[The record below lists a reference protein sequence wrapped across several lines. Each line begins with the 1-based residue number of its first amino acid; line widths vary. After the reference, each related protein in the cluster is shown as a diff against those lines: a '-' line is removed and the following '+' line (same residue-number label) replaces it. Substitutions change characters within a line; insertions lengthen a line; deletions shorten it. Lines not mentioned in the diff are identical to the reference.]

1 MAIGSLSSLGLGSK
15 VLNYDVIDKLKDADE
30 KALIAP
36 LDKKMEQ
43 NVEKQKALV
52 EIKTLLS
59 ALKGPVKT
67 LSDYS
72 TYISRKSNVTGDAL
86 SASVG
91 AGVPIQDIKV
101 DVQNLAQGDI
111 NELGAK
117 FSSRDDIFSQV
128 DTTLKFYTQNKDY
141 AVDIKAGMTLGD
153 VAQSITDATNGE
165 VMGIVMK
172 TGGNDPYQLMVN
184 TKNTGEDNRIYFGS
198 HLQSTLTNKN
208 ALSLGVDGSG
218 KSEVSLNLKGADGNM
233 HEVPIMLEL
242 PESASIKQKNTAI
255 QKAMEQALEN
265 DPNFKDLIANGD
277 ISIDT
282 LHGGDSLI
290 INDRR
295 GGNIEVKGS
304 KAKELGFLQT
314 TTQESDLLKSSRTIK
329 EGKLEGVV
337 SLNGQKLDL
346 SALTKESNTSEENTD
361 AIIQAINSKEG
372 LNAFKNAEGKLVINS
387 KTGMLTIKGE
397 DASGKA
403 SLKDLGLNAGMVQSY
418 EASQNTLFMSKNLQK
433 ASDSEFTYNGVSI
446 TRPTN
451 EVNDV
456 ISGVNITL
464 EQTTEPNKPAIISV
478 SRDNQAIIDS
488 LKEFVK
494 AYNELIPKLDE
505 DTRYDADTKIA
516 GIFNG
521 VGDIRTIRS
530 SLNNVFS
537 YSVHTDNGV
546 ESLMKYGLSLDDKG
560 VMSLDE
566 AKLSSALNSNPKA
579 TQDFFYGSDSKD
591 MGGRE
596 IHQEGIF
603 SKFNQVIAN
612 LIDGGNA
619 KLKIYEDSLDRDAKS
634 LTKDKE
640 NAQELLKTR
649 YNIMAERFAAYD
661 SQISKANQKFNSV
674 QMMIDQAAAKKN

>member
-184 TKNTGEDNRIYFGS
+184 TKNTGEDNRVYFGS

-208 ALSLGVDGSG
+208 ALSLGVDESG
-218 KSEVSLNLKGADGNM
+218 KSEVSLNLKGTDGNM

-255 QKAMEQALEN
+255 QKAIEQALEN

-282 LHGGDSLI
+282 LHGGESLI

-295 GGNIEVKGS
+295 GGNIEIKGS

-346 SALTKESNTSEENTD
+346 SALTKEGNTSEENTD
-361 AIIQAINSKEG
+361 AIVQAINSKEG

-397 DASGKA
+397 DALGKN
-403 SLKDLGLNAGMVQSY
+403 SLKDLGLSAGMVQSY

-433 ASDSEFTYNGVSI
+433 ASDSAFTYNGVSI

-521 VGDIRTIRS
+521 VGDIRAIRS

>member
-141 AVDIKAGMTLGD
+141 AVNIKAGMTLGD

-242 PESASIKQKNTAI
+242 PESTSIKQKNTAI
-255 QKAMEQALEN
+255 QKAIEQALEN

-282 LHGGDSLI
+282 LHGGESLI

-295 GGNIEVKGS
+295 GGNIEIKGS

-314 TTQESDLLKSSRTIK
+314 ATQESDLLKSSRTIK
-329 EGKLEGVV
+329 EGKLEGVI

-346 SALTKESNTSEENTD
+346 KALTKESNTSEENTD
-361 AIIQAINSKEG
+361 AIIQAINAKEG

-397 DASGKA
+397 DALGKA

-456 ISGVNITL
+456 INGVNITL

-612 LIDGGNA
+612 LIDGGNS

>member
-184 TKNTGEDNRIYFGS
+184 TKNTGEDNRVYFGS

-255 QKAMEQALEN
+255 QKAIEQALEN

-282 LHGGDSLI
+282 LHGGESLI

-295 GGNIEVKGS
+295 GGNIEIKGS

-314 TTQESDLLKSSRTIK
+314 ATQESDLLKSSRTIK
-329 EGKLEGVV
+329 EGKLEGVI

-346 SALTKESNTSEENTD
+346 KALTKEGNTSEENTD
-361 AIIQAINSKEG
+361 AIIQVINAKEG
-372 LNAFKNAEGKLVINS
+372 LSAFKNAEGKLVINS

-397 DASGKA
+397 DALGKA

-418 EASQNTLFMSKNLQK
+418 EASQDTLFRAKNLQK

>member
-128 DTTLKFYTQNKDY
+128 DTTLKFYAQNKDY
-141 AVDIKAGMTLGD
+141 AVSIKAGMTLGD

-242 PESASIKQKNTAI
+242 PESASVKQKNTAI
-255 QKAMEQALEN
+255 QKAIEQALEN

-282 LHGGDSLI
+282 LHGGESLI

-295 GGNIEVKGS
+295 GGNIEIKGS

-314 TTQESDLLKSSRTIK
+314 ATQESDLLKSSRTIK
-329 EGKLEGVV
+329 EGKLEGVI

-346 SALTKESNTSEENTD
+346 KALTKESNTSEENTD
-361 AIIQAINSKEG
+361 AIIQAINTKEG
-372 LNAFKNAEGKLVINS
+372 LSAFKNAEGKLVINS

-397 DASGKA
+397 DALGKA

-456 ISGVNITL
+456 INGVNITL

-488 LKEFVK
+488 LTEFVK

-521 VGDIRTIRS
+521 VGDIRAIRS

>member
-141 AVDIKAGMTLGD
+141 AVNIKAGMTLGD

-184 TKNTGEDNRIYFGS
+184 TKNTGEDNRVYFGS

-255 QKAMEQALEN
+255 QKAIEQALEN

-282 LHGGDSLI
+282 LHGGESLI

-295 GGNIEVKGS
+295 GGNIEIKGS

-329 EGKLEGVV
+329 EGKLEGVI

-346 SALTKESNTSEENTD
+346 KALTKESNTSEENTD
-361 AIIQAINSKEG
+361 AIIQAINAKEG
-372 LNAFKNAEGKLVINS
+372 LSAFKNAEGKLVINS

-397 DASGKA
+397 DALGKA

-433 ASDSEFTYNGVSI
+433 ASDSQFTYNGVSI

-451 EVNDV
+451 EINDV

>member
-59 ALKGPVKT
+59 SLKGPVKT

-233 HEVPIMLEL
+233 HDVPIMLEL

-255 QKAMEQALEN
+255 QKAIEQALEN

-282 LHGGDSLI
+282 LHGGESLI

-295 GGNIEVKGS
+295 GGNIEIKGN

-314 TTQESDLLKSSRTIK
+314 ATQESDLLKSSRTIK
-329 EGKLEGVV
+329 EGKLEGVI

-346 SALTKESNTSEENTD
+346 KALTKESNTSEENTD
-361 AIIQAINSKEG
+361 AIIQAINAKEG

-397 DASGKA
+397 DALGKA

-456 ISGVNITL
+456 INGVNITL

-612 LIDGGNA
+612 LIDGGNS

>member
-233 HEVPIMLEL
+233 HEVPIVLEL

-282 LHGGDSLI
+282 LHGGESLI

-295 GGNIEVKGS
+295 GGNIEIKGS

-329 EGKLEGVV
+329 EGKLEGVI

-346 SALTKESNTSEENTD
+346 KALTKEGNTSEQNTD
-361 AIIQAINSKEG
+361 AIIQAINAKEG

-397 DASGKA
+397 DALGKA

-418 EASQNTLFMSKNLQK
+418 EASQNTLFKSKNLQK

-521 VGDIRTIRS
+521 VGDIRAIRS

>member
-141 AVDIKAGMTLGD
+141 AVNIKAGMTLGD

-184 TKNTGEDNRIYFGS
+184 TKNTGEDNRVYFGS

-255 QKAMEQALEN
+255 QKAIEQALEN

-282 LHGGDSLI
+282 LHGGESLI

-295 GGNIEVKGS
+295 GGNIEIKGS

-346 SALTKESNTSEENTD
+346 KALTKEGNTSEENTD
-361 AIIQAINSKEG
+361 AIIQAINAKEG

-387 KTGMLTIKGE
+387 KTGILTIKGE
-397 DASGKA
+397 DALGKA

-418 EASQNTLFMSKNLQK
+418 EASQGTLFMSKNLQK

>member
-233 HEVPIMLEL
+233 HEVPIILEL
-242 PESASIKQKNTAI
+242 PESTSVKQKNTAI

-282 LHGGDSLI
+282 LHGGESLI

-295 GGNIEVKGS
+295 GGNIEIKGS

-329 EGKLEGVV
+329 EGKLEGVI

-346 SALTKESNTSEENTD
+346 KALTKESNTSEENTD
-361 AIIQAINSKEG
+361 AIIQAINAKEG

-397 DASGKA
+397 DALGKA
-403 SLKDLGLNAGMVQSY
+403 SLKDLGLSAGMVQSY

>member
-59 ALKGPVKT
+59 SLKGPVKT

-184 TKNTGEDNRIYFGS
+184 TKNTGEDNRVYFGS

-208 ALSLGVDGSG
+208 ALSLGLDGAG
-218 KSEVSLNLKGADGNM
+218 KSELSLNLKGADGNM

-255 QKAMEQALEN
+255 QKAIEQALEN

-282 LHGGDSLI
+282 LHGGESLI

-295 GGNIEVKGS
+295 GGNIEIKGS

-329 EGKLEGVV
+329 EGKLEGVI

-346 SALTKESNTSEENTD
+346 KALTKEGNTSEENTD
-361 AIIQAINSKEG
+361 AIVQAINSKEG
-372 LNAFKNAEGKLVINS
+372 LSAFKNAEGKLVINS

-397 DASGKA
+397 DALGKN
-403 SLKDLGLNAGMVQSY
+403 SLKDLGLSAGMVQSY

-456 ISGVNITL
+456 INGVNITL

>member
-86 SASVG
+86 SASVE

-255 QKAMEQALEN
+255 QKAIEQALEN

-282 LHGGDSLI
+282 LHGGESLI

-295 GGNIEVKGS
+295 GGNIEIKGS

-314 TTQESDLLKSSRTIK
+314 ATQESDLLKSSRTIK
-329 EGKLEGVV
+329 EGKLEGVI

-361 AIIQAINSKEG
+361 AIIQAINAKEG
-372 LNAFKNAEGKLVINS
+372 LSAFKNAEGKLVINS

-397 DASGKA
+397 DALGKA

-418 EASQNTLFMSKNLQK
+418 EASQDTLFMSKNLQK

-505 DTRYDADTKIA
+505 YTRYDADTKIA

>member
-255 QKAMEQALEN
+255 QKAIEQALEN

-282 LHGGDSLI
+282 LHGGESLI

-295 GGNIEVKGS
+295 GGNIEIKGS

-314 TTQESDLLKSSRTIK
+314 ATQESDLLKSSRTIK
-329 EGKLEGVV
+329 EGKLEGVI

-346 SALTKESNTSEENTD
+346 KALTKESNTSEENTD

-397 DASGKA
+397 DALGKN

-418 EASQNTLFMSKNLQK
+418 EASQDTLFVSKNLQK

-478 SRDNQAIIDS
+478 SRDNQTIIDS

>member
-218 KSEVSLNLKGADGNM
+218 KGELSLNLKGADGNM

-282 LHGGDSLI
+282 LHGGESLI

-295 GGNIEVKGS
+295 GGNIEIKGS

-314 TTQESDLLKSSRTIK
+314 ATQESDLLKSSRTIK
-329 EGKLEGVV
+329 EGKLEGVI

-346 SALTKESNTSEENTD
+346 KALTKESNTSEENTD
-361 AIIQAINSKEG
+361 AIIQAINAKEG

-397 DASGKA
+397 DALGKD
-403 SLKDLGLNAGMVQSY
+403 SLKDLGLSAGIMQSY
-418 EASQNTLFMSKNLQK
+418 EASQDTLFISKNLQK
-433 ASDSEFTYNGVSI
+433 AGDSEFTYNGVSI

-456 ISGVNITL
+456 INGVNITL

-521 VGDIRTIRS
+521 VGDIRAIRS

>member
-255 QKAMEQALEN
+255 QKAIEQALEN

-282 LHGGDSLI
+282 LHGGESLI

-314 TTQESDLLKSSRTIK
+314 ATQESDLLKSSRTIK
-329 EGKLEGVV
+329 EGKLEGVI

-346 SALTKESNTSEENTD
+346 KALTKEGNTSEENTD

-372 LNAFKNAEGKLVINS
+372 LSAFKNAEGKLVINS

-397 DASGKA
+397 DALGKN
-403 SLKDLGLNAGMVQSY
+403 SLKDLGLSAGMVQSY
-418 EASQNTLFMSKNLQK
+418 EASQDTLFMSKNLQK
-433 ASDSEFTYNGVSI
+433 ASDSELTYNGVSI

-537 YSVHTDNGV
+537 YSVHTDSGV

>member
-141 AVDIKAGMTLGD
+141 AIDIKAGMTLGD

-184 TKNTGEDNRIYFGS
+184 TKNTGEDNRVYFGS

-208 ALSLGVDGSG
+208 ALSLGVDGAG
-218 KSEVSLNLKGADGNM
+218 KSELSLNLKGADGNM

-255 QKAMEQALEN
+255 QKAIEQALEN

-282 LHGGDSLI
+282 LHGGESLI

-295 GGNIEVKGS
+295 GGNIEIKGN

-329 EGKLEGVV
+329 EGKLEGVI

-346 SALTKESNTSEENTD
+346 KALTKEGNTSEENTD
-361 AIIQAINSKEG
+361 AIIQAINAKEG
-372 LNAFKNAEGKLVINS
+372 LSAFKNAEGKLVINS

-397 DASGKA
+397 DALGKN
-403 SLKDLGLNAGMVQSY
+403 SLKDLGLSAGMVQSY
-418 EASQNTLFMSKNLQK
+418 EASQDTLFMSKNLQK

-456 ISGVNITL
+456 INGVNITL

-521 VGDIRTIRS
+521 VGDIRAIRS

>member
-184 TKNTGEDNRIYFGS
+184 TKNTGEDNRVYFGS

-208 ALSLGVDGSG
+208 ALSLGLDGAG
-218 KSEVSLNLKGADGNM
+218 KSELSLNLKGADGNM

-255 QKAMEQALEN
+255 QKAIEQALEN

-282 LHGGDSLI
+282 LHGGESLI

-295 GGNIEVKGS
+295 GGNIEIKGS

-314 TTQESDLLKSSRTIK
+314 ATQESDLLKSSRTIK
-329 EGKLEGVV
+329 EGKLEGVI

-346 SALTKESNTSEENTD
+346 KALTKESNTIEENTD

-372 LNAFKNAEGKLVINS
+372 LSAFKNAEGKLVINS

-397 DASGKA
+397 DALGKA
-403 SLKDLGLNAGMVQSY
+403 SLKDLGLSAGMVQSY

-456 ISGVNITL
+456 INGVNITL

>member
-141 AVDIKAGMTLGD
+141 AVNIKAGMTLGD

-184 TKNTGEDNRIYFGS
+184 TKNTGEDNRVYFGS

-255 QKAMEQALEN
+255 QKAIEQALEN

-282 LHGGDSLI
+282 LHGGESLI

-295 GGNIEVKGS
+295 GGNIEIKGS

-329 EGKLEGVV
+329 EGKLEGVI

-346 SALTKESNTSEENTD
+346 KALTKESNTSEENTD
-361 AIIQAINSKEG
+361 AIIQAINAKEG

-397 DASGKA
+397 DALGKN
-403 SLKDLGLNAGMVQSY
+403 SLKDLGLSAGMVQSY
-418 EASQNTLFMSKNLQK
+418 EASQDTLFMSKNLQK

-494 AYNELIPKLDE
+494 AYNDLIPKLDE

-521 VGDIRTIRS
+521 VGDIRAIRS

>member
-59 ALKGPVKT
+59 SLKGPVKM

-141 AVDIKAGMTLGD
+141 AVNIKAGMTLGD

-218 KSEVSLNLKGADGNM
+218 KSEVSLNLKGADGSM
-233 HEVPIMLEL
+233 HEVLIMLEL
-242 PESASIKQKNTAI
+242 PESTSIKQKNTAI
-255 QKAMEQALEN
+255 QKAIKQALEN

-282 LHGGDSLI
+282 LHGGESLI

-397 DASGKA
+397 DALGKA

-433 ASDSEFTYNGVSI
+433 ASDSAFTYNGVSI

-488 LKEFVK
+488 LTEFVK

-521 VGDIRTIRS
+521 VGDIRAIRS

-612 LIDGGNA
+612 LIDGGSA

>member
-255 QKAMEQALEN
+255 QKAIEQALEN

-282 LHGGDSLI
+282 LHGGESLI

-295 GGNIEVKGS
+295 GGNIEIKGS

-329 EGKLEGVV
+329 EGKLEGVI

-346 SALTKESNTSEENTD
+346 KALTKESNTSEENTD
-361 AIIQAINSKEG
+361 AIIQAINAKEG

-397 DASGKA
+397 DALGKA

-456 ISGVNITL
+456 INGVNITL

>member
-255 QKAMEQALEN
+255 QKAIEQALEN

-282 LHGGDSLI
+282 LHGGESLI

-295 GGNIEVKGS
+295 GGNIEIKGN

-314 TTQESDLLKSSRTIK
+314 ATQESDLLKSSRTIK
-329 EGKLEGVV
+329 EGKLEGVI

-346 SALTKESNTSEENTD
+346 KALTKESNTSEENTD
-361 AIIQAINSKEG
+361 AIIQAINAKEG

-397 DASGKA
+397 DALGKA

-456 ISGVNITL
+456 INGVNITL

>member
-141 AVDIKAGMTLGD
+141 AVNIKAGMTLGD

-255 QKAMEQALEN
+255 QKAIEQALEN

-282 LHGGDSLI
+282 LHGGESLI

-295 GGNIEVKGS
+295 GGNIEIKGS

-314 TTQESDLLKSSRTIK
+314 ATQESDLLKSSRTIK
-329 EGKLEGVV
+329 EGKLEGVI

-346 SALTKESNTSEENTD
+346 KALTKESNTSEENTD

-397 DASGKA
+397 DALGKA

-418 EASQNTLFMSKNLQK
+418 EASQDTLFMSKNLQK

-591 MGGRE
+591 MGGME

>member
-141 AVDIKAGMTLGD
+141 AVNIKAGMTLGD

-233 HEVPIMLEL
+233 HEVPIVLEL

-255 QKAMEQALEN
+255 QKAIEQALEN
-265 DPNFKDLIANGD
+265 DPNFKVLIANGD

-282 LHGGDSLI
+282 LHGGESLI

-295 GGNIEVKGS
+295 GGNIEIKGS

-314 TTQESDLLKSSRTIK
+314 ATQESDLLKSSRTIK
-329 EGKLEGVV
+329 EGKLEGVI

-346 SALTKESNTSEENTD
+346 KALTKEGNTSEENTD
-361 AIIQAINSKEG
+361 AIIQAINAKEG

-397 DASGKA
+397 DALGKT

-433 ASDSEFTYNGVSI
+433 ASDSAFTYNGVSI

-488 LKEFVK
+488 LTEFVK

-521 VGDIRTIRS
+521 VGDIRAIRS

>member
-184 TKNTGEDNRIYFGS
+184 TKNTGEDNRVYFGS

-208 ALSLGVDGSG
+208 ALSLGLDGSG

-255 QKAMEQALEN
+255 QKAIEQALEN

-282 LHGGDSLI
+282 LHGGESLI

-295 GGNIEVKGS
+295 GGNIEIKGS

-329 EGKLEGVV
+329 EGKLEGVI

-346 SALTKESNTSEENTD
+346 KALTKEGNTSEENTD
-361 AIIQAINSKEG
+361 AIIQAINAKEG

-397 DASGKA
+397 DALGKN
-403 SLKDLGLNAGMVQSY
+403 SLKDLGLSAGMVQSY
-418 EASQNTLFMSKNLQK
+418 EASQDTLFMSKNLQK

-456 ISGVNITL
+456 INGVNITL

-603 SKFNQVIAN
+603 SKFNQIIAN
-612 LIDGGNA
+612 LIDGGSA

>member
-153 VAQSITDATNGE
+153 VAQSITDAANGE

-255 QKAMEQALEN
+255 QKAIEQALEN

-282 LHGGDSLI
+282 LHGGESLI

-295 GGNIEVKGS
+295 GGNIEIKGS

-329 EGKLEGVV
+329 EGKLEGVI

-361 AIIQAINSKEG
+361 AIIQAINAKEG
-372 LNAFKNAEGKLVINS
+372 LSAFKNAEGKLVINS

-397 DASGKA
+397 DALGKA

-433 ASDSEFTYNGVSI
+433 ASDSAFTYNGVSI

-488 LKEFVK
+488 LTEFVK

-521 VGDIRTIRS
+521 VGDIRAIRS

-537 YSVHTDNGV
+537 YSVHTDSGV

-566 AKLSSALNSNPKA
+566 AKLSSTLNSNPKA

>member
-141 AVDIKAGMTLGD
+141 AVNIKAGMTLGD

-184 TKNTGEDNRIYFGS
+184 TKNTGEDNRVYFGS

-218 KSEVSLNLKGADGNM
+218 KSELSLNLKGADGNM

-242 PESASIKQKNTAI
+242 PESASIKQKNAAI
-255 QKAMEQALEN
+255 QKAIGQALEN

-282 LHGGDSLI
+282 LHGGESLI

-295 GGNIEVKGS
+295 GGNIEIKGS

-329 EGKLEGVV
+329 EGKLEGVI

-346 SALTKESNTSEENTD
+346 KALTKEGNTSEENTD
-361 AIIQAINSKEG
+361 AIIQAINAKEG
-372 LNAFKNAEGKLVINS
+372 LSAFKNAEGKLVINS

-397 DASGKA
+397 DALGKN
-403 SLKDLGLNAGMVQSY
+403 SLKDLGLNAGIMQSY

-521 VGDIRTIRS
+521 VGDIRAIRS

>member
-141 AVDIKAGMTLGD
+141 AVNIKAGMTLGD

-208 ALSLGVDGSG
+208 ALSLGVDGAG
-218 KSEVSLNLKGADGNM
+218 KSELSLNLKGADGNM

-255 QKAMEQALEN
+255 QKAIEQALEN

-282 LHGGDSLI
+282 LHGGESLI

-295 GGNIEVKGS
+295 GGNIEIKGS

-314 TTQESDLLKSSRTIK
+314 ATQESDLLKSSRTIK
-329 EGKLEGVV
+329 EGKLEGVI

-346 SALTKESNTSEENTD
+346 KALTKEGNTSEENTD
-361 AIIQAINSKEG
+361 AIVQAINSKEG
-372 LNAFKNAEGKLVINS
+372 LNAFKNAEGNLVINS

-397 DASGKA
+397 DALGKA
-403 SLKDLGLNAGMVQSY
+403 SLKDLGLSAGMVQSY
-418 EASQNTLFMSKNLQK
+418 EASQDTLFMSKNLQK

-521 VGDIRTIRS
+521 VGDIRAIRS

>member
-59 ALKGPVKT
+59 SLKGPVKT

-141 AVDIKAGMTLGD
+141 AIDIKAGMTLGD

-184 TKNTGEDNRIYFGS
+184 TKNTGEDNRVYFGS

-233 HEVPIMLEL
+233 HEVPIVLEL

-282 LHGGDSLI
+282 LHGGESLI

-295 GGNIEVKGS
+295 GGNIEIKGS

-314 TTQESDLLKSSRTIK
+314 ATQESDLLKSSRTIK

-346 SALTKESNTSEENTD
+346 KALTKEGNTSEENTD

-397 DASGKA
+397 DALGKA

-418 EASQNTLFMSKNLQK
+418 EASQDTLFRAKNLQK

>member
-141 AVDIKAGMTLGD
+141 AVNIKAGMTLGD

-208 ALSLGVDGSG
+208 ALSLGLDGSG
-218 KSEVSLNLKGADGNM
+218 KSELSLNLKGADGNM

-255 QKAMEQALEN
+255 QKAIEQALEN

-282 LHGGDSLI
+282 LHGGESLI

-295 GGNIEVKGS
+295 GGNIEIKGS

-329 EGKLEGVV
+329 EGKLEGVI

-346 SALTKESNTSEENTD
+346 KALTKESNTSEENTD
-361 AIIQAINSKEG
+361 AIIQAINAKEG
-372 LNAFKNAEGKLVINS
+372 LSAFKNAEGKLVINS

-397 DASGKA
+397 DALGKN
-403 SLKDLGLNAGMVQSY
+403 SLKDLGLSAGMVQSY

-456 ISGVNITL
+456 INGVNITL

-478 SRDNQAIIDS
+478 SRDNQTIIDS
-488 LKEFVK
+488 LTEFVK

>member
-141 AVDIKAGMTLGD
+141 AVNIKAGMTLGD

-282 LHGGDSLI
+282 LHGGESLI

-295 GGNIEVKGS
+295 GGNIEIKGS

-329 EGKLEGVV
+329 EGKLEGVI

-346 SALTKESNTSEENTD
+346 KALTKESNTSEENTD
-361 AIIQAINSKEG
+361 AIIQAINAKEG
-372 LNAFKNAEGKLVINS
+372 LNAFKNAESKLVINS

-397 DASGKA
+397 DALGKA

-456 ISGVNITL
+456 INGVNITL

>member
-184 TKNTGEDNRIYFGS
+184 TKNTGEDNRVYFGS

-218 KSEVSLNLKGADGNM
+218 KSEVSLNLKGADGNI

-255 QKAMEQALEN
+255 QKAIEQALEN

-282 LHGGDSLI
+282 LHGGESLI

-314 TTQESDLLKSSRTIK
+314 ATQESDLLKSSRTIK
-329 EGKLEGVV
+329 EGKLEGVI

-346 SALTKESNTSEENTD
+346 KALTKESNTSEENTD
-361 AIIQAINSKEG
+361 AIIQAINAKEG

-397 DASGKA
+397 DALGKA
-403 SLKDLGLNAGMVQSY
+403 SLKDLGLNAGIMQSY
-418 EASQNTLFMSKNLQK
+418 EASQGTLFMSKNLQK

-456 ISGVNITL
+456 INGVNITL

>member
-255 QKAMEQALEN
+255 QKAIEQALEN

-282 LHGGDSLI
+282 LHGGESLI

-295 GGNIEVKGS
+295 GGNIEIKGS

-329 EGKLEGVV
+329 EGKLEGVI

-346 SALTKESNTSEENTD
+346 KALTKESNTSEENTD
-361 AIIQAINSKEG
+361 AIIQAINAKEG

-397 DASGKA
+397 DALGKA
-403 SLKDLGLNAGMVQSY
+403 SLKDLGLSTGMVQSY

-456 ISGVNITL
+456 INGVNITL

-612 LIDGGNA
+612 LIDGGSA

>member
-15 VLNYDVIDKLKDADE
+15 VLNYDVIDKLKDTDE

-59 ALKGPVKT
+59 SLKGPVKT

-184 TKNTGEDNRIYFGS
+184 TKNTGEDNRVYFGS

-255 QKAMEQALEN
+255 QKAIEQALEN

-282 LHGGDSLI
+282 LHGGESLI

-295 GGNIEVKGS
+295 GGNIEIKGS

-329 EGKLEGVV
+329 EGKLEGVI

-346 SALTKESNTSEENTD
+346 KALTKEGNTSEENTD
-361 AIIQAINSKEG
+361 AIIQAINAKEG

-397 DASGKA
+397 DALGKN

-418 EASQNTLFMSKNLQK
+418 EASQNTLFKSKNLQK

-456 ISGVNITL
+456 INGVNITL

-478 SRDNQAIIDS
+478 SRDNQTIIDS

>member
-218 KSEVSLNLKGADGNM
+218 KSEVSLNLKGTDGNM

-282 LHGGDSLI
+282 LHGGESLI

-295 GGNIEVKGS
+295 GGNIEIKGS

-329 EGKLEGVV
+329 EGKLEGVI

-361 AIIQAINSKEG
+361 AIIQAINAKEG

-397 DASGKA
+397 DALGKN

-521 VGDIRTIRS
+521 VGDIRAIRS

-612 LIDGGNA
+612 LIDGGNS

>member
-59 ALKGPVKT
+59 SLKGPVKT

-141 AVDIKAGMTLGD
+141 AVNIKAGMTLGD

-233 HEVPIMLEL
+233 HEIPIMLEL

-265 DPNFKDLIANGD
+265 DPNFKDLITNGD

-282 LHGGDSLI
+282 LHGGESLI

-329 EGKLEGVV
+329 EGKLEGVI

-346 SALTKESNTSEENTD
+346 KALTKESNTSEENTD
-361 AIIQAINSKEG
+361 AIIQAINAKEG

-397 DASGKA
+397 DALGKA
-403 SLKDLGLNAGMVQSY
+403 SLKDLGLSAGMVQSY

-433 ASDSEFTYNGVSI
+433 ASDSAFTYNGVSI

-521 VGDIRTIRS
+521 VGDIRAIRS

>member
-59 ALKGPVKT
+59 SLKGPVKT

-141 AVDIKAGMTLGD
+141 AVNIKAGMTLGD

-218 KSEVSLNLKGADGNM
+218 KSEVSLNLKGADGSM
-233 HEVPIMLEL
+233 HEVLIMLEL
-242 PESASIKQKNTAI
+242 PESTSIKQKNTAI
-255 QKAMEQALEN
+255 QKAIEQALEN

-282 LHGGDSLI
+282 LHGGESLI

-372 LNAFKNAEGKLVINS
+372 LNAFKNTEGKLVINS

-397 DASGKA
+397 DALGKA
-403 SLKDLGLNAGMVQSY
+403 NLKDLGLNAGMVQSY

-433 ASDSEFTYNGVSI
+433 ASDSAFTYNGVSI

-456 ISGVNITL
+456 INGVNITL

-488 LKEFVK
+488 LTEFVK

>member
-72 TYISRKSNVTGDAL
+72 TYISRKSNVAGDAL

-184 TKNTGEDNRIYFGS
+184 TKNTGEDNRVYFGS

-218 KSEVSLNLKGADGNM
+218 KSEVSLNLKGADGSM

-255 QKAMEQALEN
+255 QKAIDQALEN

-282 LHGGDSLI
+282 LHGGESLI

-295 GGNIEVKGS
+295 GGNIEIKGS

-329 EGKLEGVV
+329 EGKLEGVI

-346 SALTKESNTSEENTD
+346 KALTKEGNTSEENTD
-361 AIIQAINSKEG
+361 AIIQAINAKEG
-372 LNAFKNAEGKLVINS
+372 LSAFKNAEGKLVINS

-397 DASGKA
+397 DALGKN
-403 SLKDLGLNAGMVQSY
+403 SLKDLGLNAGIMQSY

-433 ASDSEFTYNGVSI
+433 ASDSQFTYNGVSI

-456 ISGVNITL
+456 INGVNITL

-478 SRDNQAIIDS
+478 SRDNQVIIDS

-521 VGDIRTIRS
+521 VGDIRAIRS

>member
-59 ALKGPVKT
+59 SLKGPVKT

-255 QKAMEQALEN
+255 QKAIEQALEN

-282 LHGGDSLI
+282 LHGGESLI

-329 EGKLEGVV
+329 EGKLEGVI

-346 SALTKESNTSEENTD
+346 KALTKESNTSEENTD

-397 DASGKA
+397 NALGKN
-403 SLKDLGLNAGMVQSY
+403 SLKDLGLSAGMVQSY

-433 ASDSEFTYNGVSI
+433 ASDSAFTYNGVSI

-494 AYNELIPKLDE
+494 SYNELIPKLDE

>member
-59 ALKGPVKT
+59 SLKGPVKT

-184 TKNTGEDNRIYFGS
+184 TKNTGEDNRVYFGS

-218 KSEVSLNLKGADGNM
+218 KSELSLNLKGADGNM

-282 LHGGDSLI
+282 LHGGESLI

-295 GGNIEVKGS
+295 GGNIEIKGN

-314 TTQESDLLKSSRTIK
+314 ATQESDLLKSSRTIK
-329 EGKLEGVV
+329 EGKLEGVI

-346 SALTKESNTSEENTD
+346 SALTKEGNTSEENTD
-361 AIIQAINSKEG
+361 AIIQAINAKEG

-397 DASGKA
+397 DALGKA

-603 SKFNQVIAN
+603 SKFNQVIAS

>member
-117 FSSRDDIFSQV
+117 FSSRDDVFSQV

-141 AVDIKAGMTLGD
+141 AVNIKAGMTLGD

-184 TKNTGEDNRIYFGS
+184 TKNTGGDNRIYFGS

-255 QKAMEQALEN
+255 QKAIEQALEN
-265 DPNFKDLIANGD
+265 NPNFKDLIANGD

-282 LHGGDSLI
+282 LHGGESLI

-295 GGNIEVKGS
+295 GGNIEIKGS

-329 EGKLEGVV
+329 EGKLEGVI

-346 SALTKESNTSEENTD
+346 KALTKESNTSEENTD

-397 DASGKA
+397 DALGKN
-403 SLKDLGLNAGMVQSY
+403 SLKDLGLSAGMVQSY
-418 EASQNTLFMSKNLQK
+418 EASQDTLFMSKNLQK
-433 ASDSEFTYNGVSI
+433 ASDSQFTYNGVSI

-456 ISGVNITL
+456 ISGVNIML

-521 VGDIRTIRS
+521 VGDIRAIRS